1 MAMPKP
7 SVAPQIYL
15 SLKPLVL
22 VNVTLL
28 GDRVFIKVIKMKSV
42 E

>member
-1 MAMPKP
+1 MAMPNH

-15 SLKPLVL
+15 SLNPPVP

-28 GDRVFIKVIKMKSV
+28 GDRVFIKVMNMRSV